1 MGTNYYRALT
11 TPLTPVILA
20 GIALG
25 YDAARLTLAAPT
37 PSDAPIA
44 YYMVANLTTGLTT
57 KVVAYPSTT
66 LSVMGLQPRTS
77 YSFQVSAVSIDGSS
91 STSLISP
98 TITTGALPVVVVAPA
113 AAPVAAPAF
122 TLSSS
127 SETRTVNTA
136 ATGFTIN
143 STGGAIA
150 SFAINATPPGMSFST
165 STGALTGTPT
175 SVAGATAY
183 TITATNA
190 TGSATATFTLTVTAV
205 PIVISVAAIAGVT
218 APVTGATPV
227 STTTAGTGYTGTVT
241 WSGSPATFA
250 SETTYTATITLT
262 ATSGYTLTGVSA
274 NFFTVAG
281 ATAVTNLANAGV
293 ITAAFPATA
302 GVPAAVA
309 ITRASVGT
317 ARRTAFTTQPQITIQ
332 DSGGNTVTS
341 SSAVVTA
348 TVSAGGTLVGT
359 TTATASSGVATFTD
373 LGVDG
378 TIGATYT
385 ITYTVSGLTIAT
397 ATVTLSGTTC
407 DGSFTCQ
414 VGDTGPGG
422 GKIFY
427 VASTFFTQVG
437 ATGSMCTTTCKY
449 LEAEPNTWS
458 GGSPDPAI
466 TWSTGSNQTS
476 AVTGADGTVIGTGYQ
491 NSLDIVAQTGN
502 LAASSA
508 AVAARAYTGGSKNDW
523 FLPSKDELAQLY
535 AQQTRVGGFVDVYYW
550 SSSEYNANFAW
561 DQNFGGGL
569 QGANYKGG
577 TDYLRPVRAF

>member
-1 MGTNYYRALT
+1 MKKPLIFALLILLAVPSSPSSAGNLVKYKGQKAGQYCKNLEVGAKVNLPT
-11 TPLTPVILA
+11 GQKLICARSSASAKPKWSKVAIQNNVTPKPSSSSPAPSESPKPISEPSPTPTPV
-20 GIALG
+20 
-25 YDAARLTLAAPT
+25 
-37 PSDAPIA
+37 
-44 YYMVANLTTGLTT
+44 NN
-57 KVVAYPSTT
+57 
-66 LSVMGLQPRTS
+66 Q
-77 YSFQVSAVSIDGSS
+77 
-91 STSLISP
+91 
-98 TITTGALPVVVVAPA
+98 
-113 AAPVAAPAF
+113 PAF

-190 TGSATATFTLTVTAV
+190 TGSTTATFTLTVTAA

-218 APVTGATPV
+218 PPVTGATPV

-250 SETTYTATITLT
+250 SETTYTATINLT

-414 VGDTGPGG
+414 VGDVGPGG
-422 GKIFY
+422 GVVYYINLSGF
-427 VASTFFTQVG
+427 SETG
-437 ATGSMCTTTCKY
+437 APCGSSCHY
-449 LEAEPNTWS
+449 LEAAPANWHS
-458 GGSPDPAI
+458 GGDPAI
-466 TWSTGSNQTS
+466 TWSRTIT
-476 AVTGADGTVIGTGYQ
+476 VTGADGTVIGTGYQ
-491 NSLDIVAQTGN
+491 NLLEIVAQTGN
-502 LAASSA
+502 LVQTGNLDETGNLAAVAA

-535 AQQTRVGGFVDVYYW
+535 AQKTIVGGFVDNSYW
-550 SSSEYNANFAW
+550 SSSEFDSTDASYQGFTAW
-561 DQNFGGGL
+561 SQTFYDGSQGL
-569 QGANYKGG
+569 IGKEYASYV
-577 TDYLRPVRAF
+577 RPVRAF

>member
-66 LSVMGLQPRTS
+66 LSVMGLQPQTS

-98 TITTGALPVVVVAPA
+98 TITTRALPVVVVAPA
-113 AAPVAAPAF
+113 AAPLAAPAF

-262 ATSGYTLTGVSA
+262 PTAGYTLTGVSA

-281 ATAVTNLANAGV
+281 ATAVTHSANSGV
-293 ITAAFPATA
+293 ITAVFYM
-302 GVPAAVA
+302 
-309 ITRASVGT
+309 VG
-317 ARRTAFTTQPQITIQ
+317 
-332 DSGGNTVTS
+332 S
-341 SSAVVTA
+341 
-348 TVSAGGTLVGT
+348 
-359 TTATASSGVATFTD
+359 
-373 LGVDG
+373 
-378 TIGATYT
+378 
-385 ITYTVSGLTIAT
+385 
-397 ATVTLSGTTC
+397 
-407 DGSFTCQ
+407 
-414 VGDTGPGG
+414 TGPGG

-427 VASTFFTQVG
+427 VA
-437 ATGSMCTTTCKY
+437 ATPFACGPTRAVTCTY
-449 LEAEPNTWS
+449 LEAAPS
-458 GGSPDPAI
+458 GWANGGTPANDPTI
-466 TWSTGSNQTS
+466 TWSTTF

-491 NSLDIVAQTGN
+491 NSLD

-523 FLPSKDELAQLY
+523 FLPSQDELAQLY
-535 AQQTRVGGFVDVYYW
+535 AQKTSVGGFADAFYW
-550 SSSEYNANFAW
+550 SSSEVNANAYSAW
-561 DQNFGGGL
+561 LQDFGSGGQL
-569 QGANYKGG
+569 ASYKGSAFCV
-577 TDYLRPVRAF
+577 RPVRAF

>member
-66 LSVMGLQPRTS
+66 LSVMGLQPQTS

-113 AAPVAAPAF
+113 A
-122 TLSSS
+122 
-127 SETRTVNTA
+127 
-136 ATGFTIN
+136 
-143 STGGAIA
+143 
-150 SFAINATPPGMSFST
+150 
-165 STGALTGTPT
+165 
-175 SVAGATAY
+175 
-183 TITATNA
+183 
-190 TGSATATFTLTVTAV
+190 
-205 PIVISVAAIAGVT
+205 
-218 APVTGATPV
+218 
-227 STTTAGTGYTGTVT
+227 
-241 WSGSPATFA
+241 
-250 SETTYTATITLT
+250 
-262 ATSGYTLTGVSA
+262 
-274 NFFTVAG
+274 
-281 ATAVTNLANAGV
+281 
-293 ITAAFPATA
+293 
-302 GVPAAVA
+302 AAVA

-449 LEAEPNTWS
+449 LEAAPNTWS
-458 GGSPDPAI
+458 GGSLDPAI
-466 TWSTGSNQTS
+466 TWSTGS

-535 AQQTRVGGFVDVYYW
+535 AQKTIVGGFVANGLVW
-550 SSSEYNANFAW
+550 SSSELAGDSAW
-561 DQNFGGGL
+561 FQEFGYGGS
-569 QGANYKGG
+569 QGSDGKNY
-577 TDYLRPVRAF
+577 TLYVRPVRAF